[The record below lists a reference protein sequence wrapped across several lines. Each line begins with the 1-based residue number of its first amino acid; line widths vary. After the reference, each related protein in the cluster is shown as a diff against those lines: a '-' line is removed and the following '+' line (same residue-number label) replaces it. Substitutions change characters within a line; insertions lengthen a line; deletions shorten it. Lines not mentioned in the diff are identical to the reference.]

1 MDSMQL
7 VVEKREA
14 SNKGAARELRRNGRI
29 PAVLYGEGEPKA
41 VSVDA
46 REWALRFQ
54 NTTSNKIVKLKLDKD
69 EHNVLIKDTQDDIL
83 SGTVKHIDFYA
94 IQAGKKLTTLIPI
107 HLEGIPHG
115 VKEGGILEH
124 KIEEL
129 EVTCLPE
136 DMPENFS
143 IDISHLGVGESIHIS
158 ELTIPEGV
166 EVRTDTSL
174 TLVVITHAKI
184 VVEEVEEGE
193 EEIEGEVEGEGE
205 GEEVAEGAGAE
216 E

>member
-69 EHNVLIKDTQDDIL
+69 EHNVLP
-83 SGTVKHIDFYA
+83 GRY
-94 IQAGKKLTTLIPI
+94 P
-107 HLEGIPHG
+107 
-115 VKEGGILEH
+115 
-124 KIEEL
+124 
-129 EVTCLPE
+129 
-136 DMPENFS
+136 
-143 IDISHLGVGESIHIS
+143 
-158 ELTIPEGV
+158 
-166 EVRTDTSL
+166 VRHCE
-174 TLVVITHAKI
+174 TH
-184 VVEEVEEGE
+184 
-193 EEIEGEVEGEGE
+193 
-205 GEEVAEGAGAE
+205 
-216 E
+216 

>member
-1 MDSMQL
+1 M
-7 VVEKREA
+7 
-14 SNKGAARELRRNGRI
+14 
-29 PAVLYGEGEPKA
+29 
-41 VSVDA
+41 
-46 REWALRFQ
+46 
-54 NTTSNKIVKLKLDKD
+54 
-69 EHNVLIKDTQDDIL
+69 
-83 SGTVKHIDFYA
+83 KHIDFYA
-94 IQAGKKLTTLIPI
+94 IQAGKKLTTLIPV

-158 ELTIPEGV
+158 ELTIPERV